1 MWVVLAPITTLAVLL
16 SLKQLRKSAQS
27 NNFESIIQS
36 TATSFATMG
45 GNPELKVK
53 WPKKNPD
60 GSIAEETDEA
70 SDWKDIYQQVAIE
83 R

>member
-1 MWVVLAPITTLAVLL
+1 MWIILAPITTLAVLL

-45 GNPELKVK
+45 GNADMRVK
-53 WPKKNPD
+53 WPKKGED
-60 GSIAEETDEA
+60 G
-70 SDWKDIYQQVAIE
+70 QL
-83 R
+83 